1 MKGSESGSVV
11 TPGKPDDSLLYQK
24 VRSGSMPVGKPHLS
38 EQELAAIKSWIE
50 GLATV
55 KASYAADKTP
65 VTQHDVVP
73 IMLVRCTVCHG
84 GRRQE
89 GGLDLRS
96 KAAMLKGGKSGPAIV
111 LGKPEESLVIKRI
124 QAGEMPPKQK
134 LIVVGVKPVTPGETQ
149 KIAKWIAQG
158 APETP
163 SAPTFA
169 GAEKDPLVHDKDRN
183 FWAFQTPRRPQPPT
197 VRHTDR
203 VRNAIDAFLLAK
215 LEAKQMSFSP
225 EADRATLI
233 RRASFDLTGLPPEP
247 AEVKAFLADKD
258 PQAYEKLIDR
268 LLASPRY
275 GERWGRYWLDLAG
288 YADSEGGK
296 LSADLARPFAFRYRD
311 YVIRAFNADKP
322 YNRFLMEQI
331 AGDELVDYEKA
342 PVVTQEIMDNL
353 IATGFL
359 RMAPDSTTEREVN
372 FVDDRVD
379 VIADEIETVTSSIM
393 GITLK
398 CARCHDH
405 KYDPLPQRDYYR
417 FKAIFQ
423 GAYDEHD
430 WVAPLTLE
438 KYGLYFPGRYL
449 PYVTPGAT
457 PVQLLE
463 EERHRELVNKEIGIE
478 IKELKTAFEKKTDEL
493 KKKIIDQRLQSQPKD
508 MQEDLRIV
516 AATPAGQA
524 G

>member
-1 MKGSESGSVV
+1 
-11 TPGKPDDSLLYQK
+11 
-24 VRSGSMPVGKPHLS
+24 
-38 EQELAAIKSWIE
+38 
-50 GLATV
+50 
-55 KASYAADKTP
+55 
-65 VTQHDVVP
+65 
-73 IMLVRCTVCHG
+73 
-84 GRRQE
+84 
-89 GGLDLRS
+89 
-96 KAAMLKGGKSGPAIV
+96 MLKGGKSGPAIV
-111 LGKPEESLVIKRI
+111 LGKPEDSLVIKKNPGWRDAT
-124 QAGEMPPKQK
+124 QAKADCGWCKADHPRRNAKDREVDCAGRAGSFAGSNVCRHRERSAGAPKGPSV
-134 LIVVGVKPVTPGETQ
+134 LGLSDAAPSGT
-149 KIAKWIAQG
+149 AQG
-158 APETP
+158 STH
-163 SAPTFA
+163 
-169 GAEKDPLVHDKDRN
+169 G
-183 FWAFQTPRRPQPPT
+183 PRTQCRSMHFSSPNWKQS
-197 VRHTDR
+197 
-203 VRNAIDAFLLAK
+203 K
-215 LEAKQMSFSP
+215 LSFSP
-225 EADRATLI
+225 EADRSTLI
-233 RRASFDLTGLPPEP
+233 RRASFDLTGMPPEP

-258 PQAYEKLIDR
+258 PGAYEKLIDK

-296 LSADLARPFAFRYRD
+296 LSADLPRPYAFRYRD

-322 YNRFLMEQI
+322 YNRFLTEQI

-342 PVVTQEIMDNL
+342 PVITQEIMDNL

-372 FVDDRVD
+372 FVDDRID
-379 VIADEIETVTSSIM
+379 VIADEIETVTSSVM

-463 EERHRELVNKEIGIE
+463 EQRHRELVNKEIAIQDQGSE
-478 IKELKTAFEKKTDEL
+478 GRVREEDRRAEKEAHRTTLSSAAKGSTGRPEKL
-493 KKKIIDQRLQSQPKD
+493 GRH
-508 MQEDLRIV
+508 
-516 AATPAGQA
+516 AASEAG
-524 G
+524 